1 MCVCLLEGL
10 PSFTLEEPLLL
21 TAWAS
26 VTDVILEW
34 RKCPGEPEILRNCLE
49 PVGTQRRLVCVGG
62 TYPRPGHT
70 GAGAPRP
77 RTWALHPSSL
87 SISEL
92 VWPRLCH
99 LDLAEGQ
106 VPKMSFGENQMGL
119 GTALKAAVFCVTAS
133 QKGKSPTAPLGSP
146 PGLRRRCKVVRPL
159 PPGQWGGNR
168 AWGSHPCVP
177 GVCTACTYPGDPLLP
192 E

>member
-1 MCVCLLEGL
+1 MPGRAGNPQELSGASGHSEETCVC
-10 PSFTLEEPLLL
+10 
-21 TAWAS
+21 
-26 VTDVILEW
+26 
-34 RKCPGEPEILRNCLE
+34 
-49 PVGTQRRLVCVGG
+49 GG
-62 TYPRPGHT
+62 TYPRPGHM

-92 VWPRLCH
+92 VWPPLCH

-106 VPKMSFGENQMGL
+106 VSKMSFGENQMCL